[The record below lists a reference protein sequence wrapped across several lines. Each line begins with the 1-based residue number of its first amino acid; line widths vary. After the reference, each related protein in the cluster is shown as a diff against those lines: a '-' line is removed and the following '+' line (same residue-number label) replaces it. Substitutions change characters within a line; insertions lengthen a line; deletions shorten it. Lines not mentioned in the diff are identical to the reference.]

1 MVKKEQLELVRL
13 DSDKEH
19 FLERVCRAM
28 EGYFGSDIRR
38 ITHAHDV
45 KNHAANLL
53 CYIDADPVLTIAAA
67 YLHDIGIPE
76 SERKYG
82 RCDGKSQEIE
92 GPPVARMLL
101 AGIGADTRLIDSVCE
116 LVGHHHTPN
125 AIDSPEFRI
134 LWDAD
139 ALVNLAEVVE
149 GKGDFAIEAILGKAL
164 VTEPGY
170 RMARKIYLPDQLTTD
185 KV

>member
-1 MVKKEQLELVRL
+1 MMKTKLPDLVRL
-13 DSDKEH
+13 DSGKKN
-19 FLERVCRAM
+19 FLKQVCQVM
-28 EGYFGSDIRR
+28 EAYFGTDIRR
-38 ITHAHDV
+38 IAHAHDV
-45 KNHAANLL
+45 EKHAVDLL
-53 CYIDADPVLTIAAA
+53 SYIDADPVVTITAAF
-67 YLHDIGIPE
+67 LHDIGIPE
-76 SERKYG
+76 AERKYG

-101 AGIGADTRLIDSVCE
+101 ADIGATELLIDSVCE
-116 LVGHHHTPN
+116 LVGNHHTPN

-149 GKGDFAIEAILGKAL
+149 GKEDYAIEAILHKAL

-170 RMARKIYLPDQLTTD
+170 RMAKEIYLN